1 MNFSSFSQTS
11 RLENLR
17 LRPIVHQLQND
28 TVFCFKIGQARELA
42 KLIVKGQFQDS
53 IASRLEIENFRLFK
67 VLEAKDSTISKL
79 EVKALNIEQIT
90 QNQQQSMV
98 LLEKTIQAQNKQIKR
113 TKFQRTLL
121 GLGLGIITVVAI
133 AK

>member
-1 MNFSSFSQTS
+1 M
-11 RLENLR
+11 R

-90 QNQQQSMV
+90 QNQQQSMI